1 MDNFRKVY
9 DRELENYED
18 GLERLILSSTDVR
31 MFVYEVCKACLAADS
46 IGNIISTI
54 TDRIEELESENENLH
69 IENDTLCQ
77 RLQNEQKCTACMNKN
92 TTYDEAIKRIET
104 LWGAEPGTPDGEE
117 LDELIEWVRDYEQEF
132 CPVPLPEEGDR
143 P

>member
-46 IGNIISTI
+46 IGDIISTI
-54 TDRIEELESENENLH
+54 TAAIRIEELESENENLH

-77 RLQNEQKCTACMNKN
+77 RLQNEQPDKCTACK
-92 TTYDEAIKRIET
+92 
-104 LWGAEPGTPDGEE
+104 GA
-117 LDELIEWVRDYEQEF
+117 
-132 CPVPLPEEGDR
+132 
-143 P
+143 